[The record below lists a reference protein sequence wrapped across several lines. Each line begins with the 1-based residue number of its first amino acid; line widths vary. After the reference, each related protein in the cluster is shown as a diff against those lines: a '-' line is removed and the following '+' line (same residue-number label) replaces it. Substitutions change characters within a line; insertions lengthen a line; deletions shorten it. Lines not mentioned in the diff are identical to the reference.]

1 MIKKNLKIFLIIIGV
16 FTFIFGGINFSLAAV
31 PTSEVT
37 RKSPTDGSTNIPINA
52 YFKWDAVSGATRYIL
67 TIDEFAEEQDNITA
81 TTYCTGC
88 TGADCCFGFLALTIG
103 SIEEGSQGYPETYH
117 WKVRAANNDGD
128 GPTQS
133 TWWGF
138 TTEIETAPPPPPPDG
153 GDGNGGGPVGLI
165 NPLEAQT
172 LEEAINALI
181 NFLFLLAFTLGPLLI
196 IYAAFL
202 ILSAAGNAAQLQKG
216 KNIILWTL
224 VALTI
229 ILLAKGLPSIIKG
242 ALGG

>member
-1 MIKKNLKIFLIIIGV
+1 MIKKSLLFL
-16 FTFIFGGINFSLAAV
+16 FILFFSLGIFVKEALALNPPENIRTITV
-31 PTSEVT
+31 GEGSAKLGWTFPPTTGGAGSGTIQRFVLSFRIVGEVSWSK
-37 RKSPTDGSTNIPINA
+37 RYPSTNGPNYEYMLMGLTENTNYEWTIMA
-52 YFKWDAVSGATRYIL
+52 EATDPTYNS
-67 TIDEFAEEQDNITA
+67 AEVPDPPA
-81 TTYCTGC
+81 T
-88 TGADCCFGFLALTIG
+88 
-103 SIEEGSQGYPETYH
+103 
-117 WKVRAANNDGD
+117 
-128 GPTQS
+128 
-133 TWWGF
+133 F
-138 TTEIETAPPPPPPDG
+138 TTLAGGVDG
-153 GDGNGGGPVGLI
+153 GNGGGNGGNGGGPVGLT
-165 NPLEAQT
+165 NPLEAET

-202 ILSAAGNAAQLQKG
+202 ILSAAGREEQIRKG